1 MESYMSSLTDSNLGP
16 SSVEVGPV
24 LESLRGR
31 KSIEAETAPDKDTL
45 LEETNPVV
53 SDEDADTTES
63 VDTDTDDDFSSDE
76 ESDDEEEEDEEWEE
90 RMRILGDAKHLKKVA
105 NFFLHPEA
113 PVEVD
118 AFASARCYFDR
129 ASASEVEEDHE
140 ERTRILEEI
149 KALKRQAVDFMHPE
163 RPVVVEDPT
172 LFGRNYFSR
181 ASASEQ
187 EGEDYMEERMRVL
200 GEAQQLKKVAVDFLH
215 PERPVVAEDPSLFGR
230 NFFGRASA
238 PEQEEDM
245 EERDLLMHDMKQL
258 KKLALDYLHPERPI
272 VVDDPTLYGRNFF
285 GRSSA
290 PEQEDIEMVEERE
303 RVLAEVNQ
311 LKKAAADFQHPERPV
326 VADPAL
332 FGRNFF
338 SRASAHEQEDMEL
351 VEERERIMA
360 EAQKLKKLAM
370 DFLHPELPVVAEDP
384 TLFGRNYFNRASAPE
399 QEDMEVLEEREL
411 ILAEA
416 QKLKQL
422 AVDFLHPEL
431 PVVAEDPTLFGRN
444 YFNRASA
451 PDTEDLALA
460 QERERVL
467 SEAKAL
473 KDQAVA
479 YLHPE
484 RPVVCEDPTLFGRNY
499 FSRASAP
506 EQEDSALAQER
517 EHVLSEAKALKKL
530 AVDYLHPEYPVAT
543 EDSTVFGR
551 NYFGRAS
558 APEQEDLALV
568 HERELVLAEG
578 KALKKLAVDY
588 LHPEI
593 SVVTSDGAVSGRNFF
608 NRPGAHIHD
617 QMVHTFP
624 AHEDD
629 GHEDHHHMDHFGMD
643 EDVDFMFDDMRDQ
656 FVAPT
661 SALVKPDDS
670 GEEGGNLSRSP
681 SSVMLFTGES
691 AYD

>member
-1 MESYMSSLTDSNLGP
+1 M
-16 SSVEVGPV
+16 V
-24 LESLRGR
+24 
-31 KSIEAETAPDKDTL
+31 
-45 LEETNPVV
+45 
-53 SDEDADTTES
+53 
-63 VDTDTDDDFSSDE
+63 
-76 ESDDEEEEDEEWEE
+76 EE
-90 RMRILGDAKHLKKVA
+90 RERVLAEVNQLKKA
-105 NFFLHPEA
+105 A
-113 PVEVD
+113 
-118 AFASARCYFDR
+118 A
-129 ASASEVEEDHE
+129 
-140 ERTRILEEI
+140 
-149 KALKRQAVDFMHPE
+149 DFQHPE
-163 RPVVVEDPT
+163 RPVLADPT
-172 LFGRNYFSR
+172 LFGRNFFER
-181 ASASEQ
+181 A
-187 EGEDYMEERMRVL
+187 
-200 GEAQQLKKVAVDFLH
+200 
-215 PERPVVAEDPSLFGR
+215 
-230 NFFGRASA
+230 
-238 PEQEEDM
+238 
-245 EERDLLMHDMKQL
+245 
-258 KKLALDYLHPERPI
+258 
-272 VVDDPTLYGRNFF
+272 
-285 GRSSA
+285 SA

-473 KDQAVA
+473 KDQAIAYLHPERPVVCEDPTLFGRNYFNRASAPDTEDLALAQERERVLSEAKALKDQAIA